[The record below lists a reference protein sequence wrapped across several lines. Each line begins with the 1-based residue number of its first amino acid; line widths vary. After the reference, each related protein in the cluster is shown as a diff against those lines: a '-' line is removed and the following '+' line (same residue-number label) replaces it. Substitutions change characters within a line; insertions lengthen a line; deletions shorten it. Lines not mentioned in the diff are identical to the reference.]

1 MQEQYS
7 KIFQFLAL
15 DHVQSMVLYGQIDKL
30 LPNMDIDGTIWKVS
44 F

>member
-15 DHVQSMVLYGQIDKL
+15 DHVQSMALYGQID
-30 LPNMDIDGTIWKVS
+30 LPNMDIDGTI
-44 F
+44 